1 MVESCVIDV
10 YAINATVTL
19 REKVRHFQNGLTF
32 PRTVKHPE
40 CCTQTERRTPFNRII
55 GHNRKRGDI
64 SQIFFHFQFRVLLS
78 VALFEFRQKVHNGLD
93 SSFAVYIRQI
103 IAFHKIT
110 FVCALHFVGHV
121 YVSLKHRLHFCQFR
135 IDRSTLLLFLCHYAS
150 PSLVPIIPTKDLHSK
165 NTAIISSSR
174 KQSRIAALY
183 TKKPPRA
190 PPQWEESS
198 TVFAYRVCCGLKLL
212 LSSAKNNSTFFC
224 AFINCCISSR
234 ALR

>member
-1 MVESCVIDV
+1 MKGVLWISLIKNALRHHILALISSVPGLDNQQHLLKYRVVESCVIDV
-10 YAINATVTL
+10 YAINAAVTL
-19 REKVRHFQNGLTF
+19 REKFRHFQNGLTF

-40 CCTQTERRTPFNRII
+40 CCPQTERRTPFNRII

-103 IAFHKIT
+103 IAFHKIA

-135 IDRSTLLLFLCHYAS
+135 INRSTLLLFLCHYAS
-150 PSLVPIIPTKDLHSK
+150 PSFNSNYTDKRHS
-165 NTAIISSSR
+165 
-174 KQSRIAALY
+174 
-183 TKKPPRA
+183 
-190 PPQWEESS
+190 
-198 TVFAYRVCCGLKLL
+198 
-212 LSSAKNNSTFFC
+212 
-224 AFINCCISSR
+224 
-234 ALR
+234 